1 VRKSRAETE
10 ETRKRI
16 IQSASEEFRRNGIER
31 TGITELM
38 SAAGLTHGG
47 FYKHFNSKDE
57 VVVESVSHSLES
69 MLTSWEHILSSK
81 PENEALVRLISG
93 YLSTD
98 LRDDFAHG
106 CPFAALATEIARSG
120 EAVRDVATTRFVE
133 FIDLLAVQLKA
144 SNRSAARREALRMFT
159 SMVGALV
166 MSRMVTDE
174 ALSESILRETRKYL
188 TTRA

>member
-1 VRKSRAETE
+1 MRRSRAETE

-47 FYKHFNSKDE
+47 FYKHFDSKEE
-57 VVVESVSHSLES
+57 VVVQSLGHALES
-69 MLTSWEHILSSK
+69 LRNSWEHTLSRK
-81 PENEALVRLISG
+81 PEKEALLRLISG
-93 YLSTD
+93 YLSTR

-106 CPFAALATEIARSG
+106 CPLAALGTEIARSG
-120 EAVRDVATTRFVE
+120 EAVRDVATKGFVE
-133 FIDLLAVQLKA
+133 LIDVLAGQLKS
-144 SNRSAARREALRMFT
+144 SNPSQARREALWMFT
-159 SMVGALV
+159 SMVGALI

-174 ALSESILRETRKYL
+174 SLSESILRETRKHL
-188 TTRA
+188 TA